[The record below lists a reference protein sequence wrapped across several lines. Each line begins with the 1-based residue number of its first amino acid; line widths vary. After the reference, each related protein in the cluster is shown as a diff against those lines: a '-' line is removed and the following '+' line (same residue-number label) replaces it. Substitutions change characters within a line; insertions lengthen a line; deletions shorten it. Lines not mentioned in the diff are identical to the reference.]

1 MTSVREQLGLFD
13 RRPSK
18 PTLEERFAHFMA
30 ENPHVFD
37 RFCEVAL
44 DMISR
49 GVERWSAD
57 AVAHVLRWEA
67 VVHTRGDEYRI
78 NNSYVRFLAE
88 RFVERYPQHA
98 DFFERRKRRAA

>member
-37 RFCEVAL
+37 TFCRVAL
-44 DMISR
+44 EMIGR
-49 GVERWSAD
+49 GVKRYSAD
-57 AVAHVLRWEA
+57 GIGHVLRWDA
-67 VVHTRGDEYRI
+67 IQGVRGEEYRI
-78 NNSYVRFLAE
+78 NNSYVRFFAE